1 MAPFCCHGKCM
12 TEGIYRSGSSFL
24 HRLDARVK
32 LVLLFVVIICLF
44 ASFDLRFLT
53 GLAGLAGLAAALAK
67 VSPGV
72 LWRLL
77 KMMKW
82 LLLCTLL
89 LHLLLTPGRTLFGT
103 SWLSYDGLING
114 LCVDSQLLLAV
125 LFSLLLSWTTP
136 PAELARA
143 LGWLLAPLRLVRV
156 PVEEI
161 TGMVLLVMQFLPFIR
176 QEIAQI
182 DAVQKGQGRG
192 PLSRFRCW
200 AGQLEPLLLRLFDRA
215 DELARDI
222 ATDRVVQEPADTKE
236 WRSQGLSVWATLC
249 AAALCVVLFW
259 RW

>member
-1 MAPFCCHGKCM
+1 M
-12 TEGIYRSGSSFL
+12 TQGIYRSGNSFL

-44 ASFDLRFLT
+44 ASFDLHVLG
-53 GLAGLAGLAAALAK
+53 GLIGLAGLAAALAK
-67 VSPGV
+67 VSLGAV
-72 LWRLL
+72 WRLL
-77 KMMKW
+77 KMMRW

-103 SWLSYDGLING
+103 GWLSYDGLING

-136 PAELARA
+136 PLELARA

-156 PVEEI
+156 PVAEI
-161 TGMVLLVMQFLPFIR
+161 TGMVLLVMQFLPLIR
-176 QEIAQI
+176 QEIAQVDSI
-182 DAVQKGQGRG
+182 QKGQGRG
-192 PLSRFRCW
+192 PLSRLRCW
-200 AGQLEPLLLRLFDRA
+200 AEQLEPLLLRLFDRA

-222 ATDRVVQEPADTKE
+222 ATARVVPEPADTKE
-236 WRSQGLSVWATLC
+236 CQPLGLSVWATLC
-249 AAALCVVLFW
+249 AGVLCVVLFW